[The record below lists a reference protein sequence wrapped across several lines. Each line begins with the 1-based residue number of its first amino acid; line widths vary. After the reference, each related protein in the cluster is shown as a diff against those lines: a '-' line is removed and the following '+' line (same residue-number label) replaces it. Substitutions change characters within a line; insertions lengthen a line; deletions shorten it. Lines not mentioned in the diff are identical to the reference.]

1 MFQKNYL
8 EFNII
13 PKTCKIFLK
22 ALEDKFLII
31 KTIEEEILNPRRR
44 IDKRKVGPFESLEF
58 LEALSDK
65 DLEHLPIYEKSKELV
80 GSPFYFNM
88 IIVYFISVWEA
99 FNDDL
104 LKQISDAFSHL
115 NYDIQQVNLVK
126 KLDGFLPRIKIYFPE
141 ICVLK
146 EFYYRRNSIVHNNG
160 KADQKYLDRT
170 KKLLKYLKIQPEID
184 TSTKNFL
191 TKYKDI
197 EYLYDTIDSSIKT
210 IYAKSIDY
218 VRNNK

>member
-1 MFQKNYL
+1 MFQLNLL
-8 EFNII
+8 EYRII
-13 PKTCKIFLK
+13 PQTCNSYLK
-22 ALEDKFLII
+22 ALKEKFLII
-31 KTIEEEILNPRRR
+31 KKIEEEVLNPRKR

-58 LEALSDK
+58 LEDLTDR
-65 DLEHLPIYEKSKELV
+65 DLEHLPIYEKTKELV

-88 IIVYFISVWEA
+88 IIVYFITVWEA

-104 LKQISDAFSHL
+104 LKKISDAFSHL

-126 KLDGFLPRIKIYFPE
+126 KLDGFLPIIKTYFPE

-160 KADQKYLDRT
+160 KADQKYLDYSKR
-170 KKLLKYLKIQPEID
+170 LLKYLKIQPEID
-184 TSTKNFL
+184 TSTQEFL

-197 EYLYDTIDSSIKT
+197 EYLYETIDSSIKT
-210 IYAKSIDY
+210 IYAKSGDY
-218 VRNNK
+218 VKKNK

>member
-1 MFQKNYL
+1 MS
-8 EFNII
+8 I
-13 PKTCKIFLK
+13 
-22 ALEDKFLII
+22 
-31 KTIEEEILNPRRR
+31 
-44 IDKRKVGPFESLEF
+44 
-58 LEALSDK
+58 
-65 DLEHLPIYEKSKELV
+65 
-80 GSPFYFNM
+80 
-88 IIVYFISVWEA
+88 WEA

-115 NYDIQQVNLVK
+115 NYDLQQVNLVK
-126 KLDGFLPRIKIYFPE
+126 KLDGFLPKIKIYFPE

-160 KADQKYLDRT
+160 KADQKYLEKT

-184 TSTKNFL
+184 TSTKKFL

-197 EYLYDTIDSSIKT
+197 EYLYETIDSSIRT

-218 VRNNK
+218 VRKYK

>member
-13 PKTCKIFLK
+13 PETCKRFIK

-44 IDKRKVGPFESLEF
+44 IDKRKVGSFESLEF
-58 LEALSDK
+58 LEDFSDK
-65 DLEHLPIYEKSKELV
+65 DLEHLPIYEKTKELV

-88 IIVYFISVWEA
+88 IIVYFMSVWEA

-126 KLDGFLPRIKIYFPE
+126 KFLNSHK
-141 ICVLK
+141 VK
-146 EFYYRRNSIVHNNG
+146 YRSI
-160 KADQKYLDRT
+160 
-170 KKLLKYLKIQPEID
+170 
-184 TSTKNFL
+184 
-191 TKYKDI
+191 
-197 EYLYDTIDSSIKT
+197 
-210 IYAKSIDY
+210 
-218 VRNNK
+218 